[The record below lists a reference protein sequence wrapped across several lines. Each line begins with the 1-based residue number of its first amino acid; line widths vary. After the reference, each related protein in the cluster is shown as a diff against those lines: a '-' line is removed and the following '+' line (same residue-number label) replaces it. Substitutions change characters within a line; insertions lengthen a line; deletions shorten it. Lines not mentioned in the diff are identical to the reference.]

1 MSVINDKA
9 FDFNFWDLNAMV
21 VCEFVRSKDNIFPNS
36 ISGIGIPTRLI
47 AVLWPHFQRLSMIRN
62 HFCDT

>member
-21 VCEFVRSKDNIFPNS
+21 VCEFVCSKDNIFPNS
-36 ISGIGIPTRLI
+36 ISGIGIQTRLI
-47 AVLWPHFQRLSMIRN
+47 AVFMASFSKTVN
-62 HFCDT
+62 DS